1 MKGLLLFFLLAAAGG
16 AVAADTLALR
26 FSTSTAGAALPPGWS
41 FYRMSRKPART
52 RFVLVDDAGTTV
64 LRADAERSAGALAH
78 TVDVP
83 AASVLAWRW
92 KIDHAVAAARPQRR
106 SGDDYA
112 ARVYVFF
119 DVPGDALGF
128 ATRWKLKVARRVL
141 GVDLPNAAL
150 CYVWDNRRAPRT
162 IAADPFVA
170 SVREI
175 VLESGDDYA
184 GQWREERRDLAADY
198 RAAFG
203 KPAPRVIGVAVAS
216 DTDNTQSVATAW
228 FGDLEIGGE

>member
-1 MKGLLLFFLLAAAGG
+1 MLFLLLAVAGAA
-16 AVAADTLALR
+16 AADTLALR
-26 FSTSTAGAALPPGWS
+26 FSTSAVGAALPPGWS
-41 FYRMSRKPART
+41 YYRMSRKPART
-52 RFVLVDDAGTTV
+52 RFALVDDAGTTV
-64 LRADAERSAGALAH
+64 LRADAVRSAGALAH
-78 TVDVP
+78 ALDVP

-92 KIDHAVAAARPQRR
+92 KVDHAVAAARPQRR

-119 DVPGDALGF
+119 DVPDDALGL

-141 GVDLPNAAL
+141 GADLPNAAL
-150 CYVWDNRRAPRT
+150 CYVWDNRRAPGT
-162 IAADPFVA
+162 IAADPFIA

-175 VLESGDDYA
+175 VLESGDAHA
-184 GQWREERRDLAADY
+184 GRWRRERRDLAADY

-203 KPAPRVIGVAVAS
+203 KPAPRVIGIAVAS

-228 FGDLEIGGE
+228 FGDLELAPVP